1 MSGSSYKVTRAA
13 RRRRRVGCT
22 RRGVAWRAL
31 SACERVGTHGG
42 RLARMRAR
50 GASERRGKMPA
61 RGCLPRRR
69 SLNPERPPP
78 RLSVPLVI
86 ESMTPAP
93 SKYFLNASFLDS
105 IALGSRRDARVPFE
119 LAWPGSSRTPGARL
133 SLLPSDR
140 ISVGERGLY
149 LSEIEKATP
158 LGKCSRGISKAT
170 KRGSFTRVESSRKVR
185 ARVESKRAFGLH
197 DIGAEGGGGRAER
210 RAPFN

>member
-1 MSGSSYKVTRAA
+1 MYGNARAVEQASKGEGSAHESRERATRARQRHRTYSIPDTGLSGSSYKVTRAA

-31 SACERVGTHGG
+31 SSACERVGTHGG

-119 LAWPGSSRTPGARL
+119 LAWPGSSRTRTPGARL
-133 SLLPSDR
+133 S
-140 ISVGERGLY
+140 
-149 LSEIEKATP
+149 
-158 LGKCSRGISKAT
+158 
-170 KRGSFTRVESSRKVR
+170 F
-185 ARVESKRAFGLH
+185 
-197 DIGAEGGGGRAER
+197 
-210 RAPFN
+210 